1 MSRRPLYA
9 LYAADVVSLSGNAV
23 GLLAIPWFVLTTTGS
38 AASTALAV
46 FFNFLPVVI
55 AAFFGGVVV
64 DRLGFRTTSV
74 VADLASAG
82 AVAAIPLL
90 HTTVGIELWQLLTLV
105 FLGALLDAPGA
116 TARAALIPDLAETG
130 GVRLERASGIRGAI
144 QQGSQ
149 LLGAPIGGLLVAGVG
164 ATDALWLNA
173 ASFLVSAALVA
184 FFVPHPGRAAAAEA
198 PGRFLTELA
207 DGMRFIWRERV
218 LRALV
223 LTVLVSNLLDAPF
236 PVIMAV
242 FAEETYGSATELGLM
257 YGTLGGAAL
266 LGALVYSA
274 IGHRLPRRRTFVCC
288 FALFPLSYLTIA
300 TTPSL
305 PVALAA
311 LAVVGLAAGPINP
324 LIFTVTAERV
334 PTQLRGRV
342 FGAVRA
348 GAWASIPLGILAG
361 GALVGAIGVTAT
373 FLAIGLSYALLVAY
387 GFFNPAFHELD
398 VVSTAEDDTSPRA
411 EAASPS

>member
-1 MSRRPLYA
+1 MLLTRHGLREW
-9 LYAADVVSLSGNAV
+9 GTIT
-23 GLLAIPWFVLTTTGS
+23 LLAV
-38 AASTALAV
+38 
-46 FFNFLPVVI
+46 
-55 AAFFGGVVV
+55 
-64 DRLGFRTTSV
+64 
-74 VADLASAG
+74 
-82 AVAAIPLL
+82 AVAAVAWWFAWWWLVVA
-90 HTTVGIELWQLLTLV
+90 TTVV
-105 FLGALLDAPGA
+105 
-116 TARAALIPDLAETG
+116 
-130 GVRLERASGIRGAI
+130 
-144 QQGSQ
+144 
-149 LLGAPIGGLLVAGVG
+149 
-164 ATDALWLNA
+164 WL
-173 ASFLVSAALVA
+173 ALVA
-184 FFVPHPGRAAAAEA
+184 FFVPRPGRAAVAEA
-198 PGRFLTELA
+198 SGRFLTELA

-242 FAEETYGSATELGLM
+242 FAEETYGSATDLGLM
-257 YGTLGGAAL
+257 YGTLGGTAL
-266 LGALVYSA
+266 VGALVYSA
-274 IGHRLPRRRTFVCC
+274 VGHRLPRRRTFVCC

-361 GALVGAIGVTAT
+361 GALVGAVGVSAT
-373 FLAIGLSYALLVAY
+373 FLAIGVSYALLVAY

-398 VVSTAEDDTSPRA
+398 VLSTGEDDTSRRA
-411 EAASPS
+411 EAA